1 MDKQPELI
9 TYEQQGSV
17 AVISLNRPEKLNAL
31 SRSMWGALDAAFQ
44 KAEDEPTV
52 RAIVLAANGRAF
64 SVGADIAGGE
74 DPTEP
79 LPWLKHHQSHYR
91 RQFAMWSSKKVI
103 IAAIHG
109 HAIGRGLE
117 LALWCDI
124 VVASEEA
131 KLGQSEVR
139 EGWVVWSVVPWLIGP
154 QKAKLFMMSGDT
166 VSAQEAERMG
176 LVTQVVPT
184 NTAKEEAIKLATRL
198 SHVPRVAASA
208 VKQMVNAVYEAS
220 GIRGQQE
227 SGAAYAALAAGMSS
241 EEREVT
247 ELERI
252 RKEEGFKASVRFRDA
267 PFER

>member
-1 MDKQPELI
+1 MDPQTELV
-9 TYEQQGSV
+9 TYAQQGSV
-17 AVISLNRPEKLNAL
+17 AVITLNRPEKLNAL
-31 SRSMWGALDAAFQ
+31 SRTMWGLLDAAFQ
-44 KAEDEPTV
+44 RADDDASV

-79 LPWLKHHQSHYR
+79 LPWLKHHQSHHR

-103 IAAIHG
+103 VAAIHG

-124 VVASEEA
+124 VVASEET
-131 KLGQSEVR
+131 KIGQSEVR

-154 QKAKLFMMSGDT
+154 QKAKLFMMSGDM
-166 VSAQEAERMG
+166 VSAHEAERMG
-176 LVTQVVPT
+176 LVTQVVASG
-184 NTAKEEAIKLATRL
+184 TATDEAIKLATRL
-198 SHVPRVAASA
+198 SHVPKVASSA

-220 GIRGQQE
+220 GIRVQQE
-227 SGAAYAALAAGMSS
+227 AGAAYAALAASMSV
-241 EEREVT
+241 EEREMA